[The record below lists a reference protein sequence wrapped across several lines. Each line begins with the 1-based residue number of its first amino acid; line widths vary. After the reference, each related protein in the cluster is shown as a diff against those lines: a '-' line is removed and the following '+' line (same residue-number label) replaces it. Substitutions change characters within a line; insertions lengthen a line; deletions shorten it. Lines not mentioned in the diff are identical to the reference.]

1 MIFGRYTLE
10 MVLKTMNKI
19 FVEIY
24 WAMVSHGYTGRQL
37 WAKMVYILTMN
48 KRIYKKRYGN
58 YILLNNLVKT
68 TNRVLKFAR
77 KTL

>member
-37 WAKMVYILTMN
+37 WAKMVYILTMKKEYT
-48 KRIYKKRYGN
+48 KRDTEITFCS
-58 YILLNNLVKT
+58 IT
-68 TNRVLKFAR
+68 W
-77 KTL
+77 